1 MTGSLAWGMFSTR
14 RQSVKDIA
22 REIRYP
28 HPPERVWRALTD
40 PAVLASWLMETEGFA
55 AVPGTRFRFRTK
67 PAPGFD
73 GVVHC
78 EVLEV
83 DAPRRLVYTWA
94 SGKMREHPT
103 TVSWTLHPDP
113 AGTRLV
119 LRHSGF
125 RGLSGFLLRS
135 MLGSG
140 WGRKLREYIG
150 QVLDRL
156 ATVGD
161 DVARVDG
168 SSVMACETPLSNHS
182 VPNEPQ

>member
-1 MTGSLAWGMFSTR
+1 MR
-14 RQSVKDIA
+14 RHGVKDIA
-22 REIRYP
+22 RELHYP

-40 PAVLASWLMETEGFA
+40 PALLATWLMETEDFA
-55 AVPGTRFRFRTK
+55 PVRGRQFRFRTK

-73 GVVHC
+73 GIVHC
-78 EVLEV
+78 EVLEAI
-83 DAPRRLVYTWA
+83 APSRLVYTWA

-103 TVSWTLHPDP
+103 TVSWTLHPETN
-113 AGTRLV
+113 GTRLV

-125 RGLSGFLLRS
+125 RGLSGFLLRG

-156 ATVGD
+156 AAAGD
-161 DVARVDG
+161 DVTRVDA
-168 SSVMACETPLSNHS
+168 SSVMACDPPEAGR
-182 VPNEPQ
+182 